1 MRTIF
6 GSLLVLLLLASA
18 LAQTASKTSV
28 ARVSDPRTRVGD
40 PGHTDAAP
48 ARLPVRRV
56 VLYKNGVGYF
66 EHTGR
71 VRGDQD
77 LAIDFTTAQLNDV
90 LKSLTVLD
98 LGEGRVT
105 GIRYDSIAP
114 LDVRMKGLRLPISQN
129 ATQAEF
135 LNAIRGARV
144 EVRSGTATA
153 TGRVLSV
160 EKRTRALPKTDETEE
175 FTELSLVSDAGELRT
190 FDVGPGTAVRVLDK
204 DLDRDIDRYL
214 NLLSSTRS
222 SDLRRMVIGTAGTGE
237 RDLFV
242 SYISEV
248 PVWKSTYRILL
259 RKDSAPL
266 LQGWAIVDNTVG
278 EDWNNVQLT
287 LVAGAPQ
294 SFIQNLS
301 QPIYTRRPVVA
312 LPQTAMLTPQAHE
325 ATMEFDKLETAPSAG
340 VAGGVPGGVIG
351 GIVNG
356 PPSNGIGSGGGIG
369 SGRGGGIGGGV
380 FAFRA
385 GVNALQGTISDATGA
400 VIPNAQVT
408 YRNLSTGQSDTTRA
422 DSSGRYFFQNVQPGQ
437 IRLEVS
443 SPGFNT
449 LRMNALKRDGSTQML
464 NGSLNV
470 SAANETVEVSA
481 EAPVI
486 SAGMAELQPEASGGA
501 LGDLFE
507 YALKQRISIGKDQ
520 SALVPIINS
529 RIGAEK
535 VTLWSDQSQRPLR
548 ALWLTNSSGLTLDA
562 GTFNVVED
570 GAFAGEGLIE
580 PLKPA
585 EKRLISYA
593 ADTAVRVTA
602 SDGYGRQPVTLVRIA
617 RGVMRVTREQ
627 RQTRTYTIHN
637 SDTTP
642 REVVIEHEARP
653 GWKLAE
659 GIKPEETTANFHRFR
674 VKVAPDATEK
684 LEVKESR
691 PDTDQL
697 ALVNITPEQIALF
710 VQEKTITPEVEQSL
724 RRILEKKAEIG
735 GYDQQTRTRQQEVDS
750 IGTDQARL
758 RENMKALK
766 GSAEEKALLQRYTRQ
781 LDSQEDRL
789 ATLRKEMADL
799 KQKRDSAGA
808 ELDRMVMA
816 MSWEEKL

>member
-1 MRTIF
+1 MRTYVR
-6 GSLLVLLLLASA
+6 SLFALLLSLTA
-18 LAQTASKTSV
+18 LAQSAPKPATEAGS
-28 ARVSDPRTRVGD
+28 
-40 PGHTDAAP
+40 AAP

-114 LDVRMKGLRLPISQN
+114 LDVRMKGLRLPVSQN
-129 ATQAEF
+129 ATEAEF

-144 EVRSGTATA
+144 EVRSGTAISV
-153 TGRVLSV
+153 GRVLSV
-160 EKRTRALPKTDETEE
+160 EKRTRTLPRSDQTEE
-175 FTELSLVSDAGELRT
+175 FTELSLVTDAGELRT
-190 FDVGPGTAVRVLDK
+190 FEVGPATGVRVLDK
-204 DLDRDIDRYL
+204 DLGRDIDRYL
-214 NLLSSTRS
+214 NLISSSRS
-222 SDLRRMVIGTAGTGE
+222 SDMRRMVIGTAGTGE

-248 PVWKSTYRILL
+248 PVWKSTYRALL
-259 RKDSAPL
+259 RKDDAPL

-312 LPQTAMLTPQAHE
+312 LPQAAMLTPQAHE
-325 ATMEFDKLETAPSAG
+325 GTMQFDRLEAAPSAG
-340 VAGGVPGGVIG
+340 IAGGVPGGVPGGQMGGVIG

-356 PPSNGIGSGGGIG
+356 PLSNGIGSGGGIG
-369 SGRGGGIGGGV
+369 AGRGAGIGGGIGG
-380 FAFRA
+380 
-385 GVNALQGTISDATGA
+385 NSLQGTITDPAGA

-408 YRNLSTGQSDTTRA
+408 YRNQTTGQGDSTRT
-422 DSSGRYFFQNVQPGQ
+422 DSAGRYFFRNVQPGQ

-449 LRMNALKRDGSTQML
+449 MVMNAPKRQGGQVLDAT
-464 NGSLNV
+464 LNV
-470 SAANETVEVSA
+470 GAANETVAVEASPAEVETSMAQLDA
-481 EAPVI
+481 EAV
-486 SAGMAELQPEASGGA
+486 GGA

-520 SALVPIINS
+520 SALVPIINK
-529 RIGAEK
+529 RVAAEK
-535 VTLWSDQSQRPLR
+535 VTLWNDESQQPLR
-548 ALWLTNSSGLTLDA
+548 ALWLTNTTGLTLDA

-585 EKRLISYA
+585 EKRLLSYA
-593 ADTAVRVTA
+593 ADTAVRVTTA
-602 SDGYGRQPVTLVRIA
+602 DGFSRQPVTVVRIA

-637 SDTTP
+637 SDTAA
-642 REVVIEHEARP
+642 RDVIIEHEARP

-659 GIKPEETTANFHRFR
+659 GLKPEETTASFHRFR
-674 VKVAPDATEK
+674 VKVEANATEK
-684 LEVKESR
+684 LEIKESR

-710 VQEKTITPEVEQSL
+710 VQEKTITPEIEQSL

-735 GYDQQTRTRQQEVDS
+735 GYDQQTRARQQEVDS

-766 GSAEEKALLQRYTRQ
+766 GSAEEKALLQRYTKQ

-789 ATLRKEMADL
+789 ATLHKEMADL
-799 KQKRDSAGA
+799 KQKRDAAGA

-816 MSWEEKL
+816 LSWEEKM